1 MHTLRIGNDQKKK
14 AWLELVDYD
23 YRGVVL
29 PFFLPA
35 DDVERTAEYFIMDLG
50 DVEGD

>member
-23 YRGVVL
+23 HRGVAL
-29 PFFLPA
+29 LFFLPA
-35 DDVERTAEYFIMDLG
+35 DNVERTAEYFVVNLG
-50 DVEGD
+50 DV